1 MHLIL
6 ARRKG
11 RFYLCRARLGAG
23 PLGCATTDLTCTQK
37 EISTMARR
45 KTLAELKSELDS
57 ANDYIESL
65 EEKLD
70 DIAGIA
76 TDEDDEDEDDDDEE
90 EDEDSGE

>member
-1 MHLIL
+1 
-6 ARRKG
+6 
-11 RFYLCRARLGAG
+11 
-23 PLGCATTDLTCTQK
+23 
-37 EISTMARR
+37 MARR

-57 ANDYIESL
+57 ADDYIESL

-76 TDEDDEDEDDDDEE
+76 TDNDDEDED